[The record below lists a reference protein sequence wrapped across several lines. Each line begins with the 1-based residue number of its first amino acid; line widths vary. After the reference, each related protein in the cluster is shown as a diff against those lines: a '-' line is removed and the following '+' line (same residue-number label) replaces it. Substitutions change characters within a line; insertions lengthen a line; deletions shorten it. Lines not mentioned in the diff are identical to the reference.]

1 LKPLRGL
8 TIDRANQACAADITC
23 IPIGRGFSVLN
34 FTVARFA
41 EIGCDEQSYTDAG
54 A

>member
-1 LKPLRGL
+1 LKTLRGL
-8 TIDRANQACAADITC
+8 TIDRKNQARAAYITC
-23 IPIGRGFSVLN
+23 IPIVLGFSVLN

-41 EIGCDEQSYTDAG
+41 EIGCDEQSYTDAR